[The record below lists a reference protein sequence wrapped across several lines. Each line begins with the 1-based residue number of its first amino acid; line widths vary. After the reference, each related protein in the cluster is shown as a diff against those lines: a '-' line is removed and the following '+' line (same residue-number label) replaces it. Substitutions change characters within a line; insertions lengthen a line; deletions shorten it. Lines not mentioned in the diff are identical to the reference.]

1 MAPVAKLGQQC
12 HSRFESRHPPV
23 KPMVVG
29 PAGGQPRRRMCRSTS
44 GGPSDPAEPEGIAN
58 PLGETNSYALRARRV
73 LVPPEIVSCN
83 IRRSPAEPSQEDG
96 TRETEAQ
103 RIFAR
108 PLRREST

>member
-23 KPMVVG
+23 RPTVVEPYRG
-29 PAGGQPRRRMCRSTS
+29 SPRRRMCCSTS
-44 GGPSDPAEPEGIAN
+44 GGPSNPAEPEGIAN
-58 PLGETNSYALRARRV
+58 PVGETNSYALRARRV

-83 IRRSPAEPSQEDG
+83 IGRSPAEPSQEDG

-103 RIFAR
+103 RIFFR